1 MILGVLTVV
10 NTLAMYIDI
19 SVFSLIGWKF
29 VLYVDQCFSGAQR
42 MQIEVWELWVLVAND
57 LYTDDTFVVSYVLVP
72 FRILVARLSADYSQ
86 TQENTSFDSRKG
98 LTRRGFFNCDLLSD
112 CCLSLC

>member
-1 MILGVLTVV
+1 
-10 NTLAMYIDI
+10 
-19 SVFSLIGWKF
+19 
-29 VLYVDQCFSGAQR
+29 

>member
-1 MILGVLTVV
+1 MGVLTIV

-19 SVFSLIGWKF
+19 SIFSLIGWKF
-29 VLYVDQCFSGAQR
+29 VLYVGQCFSGAQR

-57 LYTDDTFVVSYVLVP
+57 LYTDDTFVVRYVLVP

-86 TQENTSFDSRKG
+86 TQEHTSFHSRKG

>member
-1 MILGVLTVV
+1 
-10 NTLAMYIDI
+10 
-19 SVFSLIGWKF
+19 
-29 VLYVDQCFSGAQR
+29 

-57 LYTDDTFVVSYVLVP
+57 LYTDDTFVVRYALVP

-86 TQENTSFDSRKG
+86 TQHTSFDSRKG
-98 LTRRGFFNCDLLSD
+98 LTRGFFNCDLLSD